1 MQKHRRIGIQF
12 ACIWSTTPI
21 WRTDDDPFC
30 PFLVS
35 FIACGEKSDDTSTT
49 ASGYECPT
57 VEEDSCMTEE
67 LYQECLEVAESCESG
82 NIIVAEVVLTPVL
95 GME

>member
-1 MQKHRRIGIQF
+1 MVYNLHAFGVQPPFGERKMTLF
-12 ACIWSTTPI
+12 AL
-21 WRTDDDPFC
+21 
-30 PFLVS
+30 FLVS

-82 NIIVAEVVLTPVL
+82 NIIVAESCPYASF
-95 GME
+95 GCME